1 MTASYYY
8 KPFSSMLKKKSPLSP
23 LFSFLLPLCPLS
35 PLLIPPQFRP
45 SLSGP
50 QILLRS
56 SHPHSR
62 PHRRRRDATTRGPA
76 GRPSVRAS
84 AVLPQNPCSAGRG
97 GCRTDARSGRADWPT
112 YWFSPSPVSKP
123 YSPWGKLRRT
133 GNSFPPAGSFISL
146 LRLRAP
152 NSQIFVFS
160 RLSLLR
166 LI

>member
-1 MTASYYY
+1 LVRWHTCILHQLFNGSNVHKFFLMVRISV
-8 KPFSSMLKKKSPLSP
+8 FSFVQVEFFRGPTLSLSNDSVLLLQTVFINVKKKSPLSP

-97 GCRTDARSGRADWPT
+97 GCRTDARSGRAD
-112 YWFSPSPVSKP
+112 
-123 YSPWGKLRRT
+123 
-133 GNSFPPAGSFISL
+133 
-146 LRLRAP
+146 
-152 NSQIFVFS
+152 
-160 RLSLLR
+160 
-166 LI
+166 